1 MNNSAMYFS
10 DCVLVLKNFTSKIM
24 NKVINNKSVLVPLR
38 SKKRVLTPGDKI
50 ELSLIVTE
58 GYTE

>member
-38 SKKRVLTPGDKI
+38 SKR
-50 ELSLIVTE
+50 ES
-58 GYTE
+58 